1 MPRRA
6 PAHVLELSGLTVRR
20 DGTPILR
27 DLAWRILPGEHW
39 VVLGPNGC
47 GKTSLLKILL
57 GYMSPTAGEF
67 AVLGHHYGGADWR

>member
-1 MPRRA
+1 
-6 PAHVLELSGLTVRR
+6 VLELSGLTVRR

-27 DLAWRILPGEHW
+27 DLAWRIMPGEHW

-67 AVLGHHYGGADWR
+67 AVLPLRNLRSRP